1 MKAIKKILAVLVC
14 LCVVCS
20 CAVIAA
26 SAAEA
31 TGSITIQNP
40 SNSNA
45 TVAGK
50 TFNVYKIFN
59 ATTNGN
65 NTSYSWYEK
74 DGEIPFY
81 NFFYG
86 EWENSEHEIVAGVL
100 GKQDDG
106 NVQKAVEYLADKN
119 SGGSNFELSQVAE
132 KLHDYIVATGV
143 ATYIAPVEAGDT
155 ATSVNIPNLSYG
167 YYLVY
172 DDTTLAGS
180 AVRSA
185 VMLSNVNKDAVITLK
200 ANRPQIL
207 KQIKKH
213 NEEYGKGT
221 SVSIGDTVTFKITTA
236 VPSHTLY
243 TKYTYFVEDTM
254 HDGLTLDVGSIKV
267 SKYDKASQ
275 SNIELQDGF
284 SVTTTGLDAGV
295 DFKVDFTELMNNEAK
310 YEIGDELTI
319 EYNAKVTDQIEAQ
332 KANQNTAKLTYSN
345 DPTDL
350 DSTGNVSDV
359 ANVYSYQFVFTK
371 FAEDAHGVLTNVRL
385 AGAEFQLYRVVEGQ
399 PDQLITFT
407 TKNAEHEV
415 EVDGVKT
422 TTSYTQYVVAEG
434 NTGSVDTLAT
444 HNEGEATISLSHLN
458 MGGHLGDVSIFG
470 LAEGKYK
477 LVETKAP
484 DGYVISDAPFEI
496 EIVDQIGELGS
507 VGTLTV
513 TGHHEGEIGSIVNTN
528 GIAESILTV
537 WAEITNKPGSALP
550 ETGGMGTTIF
560 TVLGIIMMVGAV
572 AFFTS
577 RKRSSVA

>member
-14 LCVVCS
+14 FCVVCS
-20 CAVIAA
+20 CAVIAV

-59 ATTNGN
+59 ATTSGN
-65 NTSYSWYEK
+65 NTSSSWYEK
-74 DGEIPFY
+74 NGEIPFY
-81 NFFYG
+81 DFFYG
-86 EWENSEHEIVAGVL
+86 EWENSKNETVVGVL

-119 SGGSNFELSQVAE
+119 SGGNNFELSQVAE

-143 ATYIAPVEAGDT
+143 ATYIDPVKAGDT

-172 DDTTLAGS
+172 DDTTLEGS

-185 VMLSNVNKDAVITLK
+185 VMLSTVNKDAIITLK

-207 KQIKKH
+207 KQV
-213 NEEYGKGT
+213 EENNGTFGKGT
-221 SVSIGDTVTFKITTA
+221 SVNIGEIVTFKITTA

-243 TKYTYFVEDTM
+243 TTYQYFIEDTM
-254 HDGLTLDVGSIKV
+254 ADGLELIADSIKV
-267 SKYDKASQ
+267 YQGDSLLTKDTDYTLTLAQ
-275 SNIELQDGF
+275 G
-284 SVTTTGLDAGV
+284 TV
-295 DFKVDFTELMNNEAK
+295 DFKVDFTASMNVPGKFAT
-310 YEIGDELTI
+310 DDTLTVV
-319 EYNAKVTDQIEAQ
+319 YDAKVTDSIE
-332 KANQNTAKLTYSN
+332 KVNQNVVKLTYSN
-345 DPTDL
+345 DPTNDE
-350 DSTGNVSDV
+350 SIGSVSDS

-371 FAEDAHGVLTNVRL
+371 FAQDTNGILTNVRL
-385 AGAEFQLYRVVEGQ
+385 SGAQFNLYKVEGGS
-399 PDQLITFT
+399 DVLVKFT
-407 TKNAEHEV
+407 TRNKTVNI
-415 EVDGVKT
+415 DGT
-422 TTSYTQYVVAEG
+422 DHNITEYVVAEDASAPG
-434 NTGSVDTLAT
+434 AT
-444 HNEGEATISLSHLN
+444 EILETCNEGEATITLSHLN
-458 MGGHLGDVSIFG
+458 YGGHLGDIAIFG
-470 LAEGKYK
+470 LAEGTYK

-484 DGYVISDAPFEI
+484 DGYILPNDPFVI
-496 EIVDQIGELGS
+496 EIVDEIGALGS
-507 VGTLTV
+507 VGTLNV
-513 TGHHEGEIGSIVNTN
+513 TGSHTGSGSIVNTN
-528 GIAESILTV
+528 GMAENILTV
-537 WAEITNKPGSALP
+537 WAEITNKPGSSLP

-560 TVLGIIMMVGAV
+560 TVLGIVMMVGAA

>member
-20 CAVIAA
+20 CAVFAV

-74 DGEIPFY
+74 NGETPFY

-86 EWENSEHEIVAGVL
+86 EWENSKHEIVAGVL

-132 KLHDYIVATGV
+132 KLHDYIVATG
-143 ATYIAPVEAGDT
+143 ATTYIDPVKAGDT

-185 VMLSNVNKDAVITLK
+185 VMLSTVNKDAIITLK

-207 KQIKKH
+207 KQV
-213 NEEYGKGT
+213 EENNGTFGKGT
-221 SVSIGDTVTFKITTA
+221 SVNIGETITFKITTA

-243 TKYTYFVEDTM
+243 TTYKYFIEDTM
-254 HDGLTLDVGSIKV
+254 ADGLELIADSIKV
-267 SKYDKASQ
+267 YQGDSLLTKDTDYTLTLAQ
-275 SNIELQDGF
+275 G
-284 SVTTTGLDAGV
+284 TV
-295 DFKVDFTELMNNEAK
+295 DFKVDFTASMNVPGKFA
-310 YEIGDELTI
+310 IDDTLTVV
-319 EYNAKVTDQIEAQ
+319 YDAKVTDSIE
-332 KANQNTAKLTYSN
+332 KANQNVVKLTYSN
-345 DPTDL
+345 DPTNDE
-350 DSTGNVSDV
+350 SIGSVSDS

-371 FAEDAHGVLTNVRL
+371 FAQDTNGILTNVRL
-385 AGAEFQLYRVVEGQ
+385 SGAQFNLYKVVGGS
-399 PDQLITFT
+399 DVLVNFT
-407 TKNAEHEV
+407 TRNKTINI
-415 EVDGVKT
+415 DGT
-422 TTSYTQYVVAEG
+422 DHNITEYVVAEDASAPG
-434 NTGSVDTLAT
+434 AT
-444 HNEGEATISLSHLN
+444 EVLETCNEGEATITLSHLN
-458 MGGHLGDVSIFG
+458 YGGHLGDIAIFG
-470 LAEGKYK
+470 LAEGTYK

-484 DGYVISDAPFEI
+484 DGYILPNDPFVI
-496 EIVDQIGELGS
+496 EIVDEIGALGS
-507 VGTLTV
+507 VGTLNV
-513 TGHHEGEIGSIVNTN
+513 TGSHTGSGSIVNTN
-528 GIAESILTV
+528 GMAENILTV
-537 WAEITNKPGSALP
+537 WAEITNKPGSSLP